1 MEHLH
6 SMQRHDESPE
16 GNTYG
21 SETFLHE
28 KRLGENPIRPLTVLI
43 IFNMR
48 DLANGRKDRNTQK
61 KRNLEELLEFLQWKK
76 QKGRSSQSWVFG
88 CRRGLPWPT
97 MGTRP
102 SLPRVPLDPCYRS
115 IDHAPAALSRP
126 HTQTLERRPLPVCDP
141 LPSVPIVITCMF
153 GSFQLAGA
161 AAAFMACRH

>member
-61 KRNLEELLEFLQWKK
+61 KNEISKNCWSSSSGRNRKVGAHRVGCLDVGVVCPGQLWGPDHPCHVFL
-76 QKGRSSQSWVFG
+76 
-88 CRRGLPWPT
+88 
-97 MGTRP
+97 
-102 SLPRVPLDPCYRS
+102 
-115 IDHAPAALSRP
+115 
-126 HTQTLERRPLPVCDP
+126 
-141 LPSVPIVITCMF
+141 
-153 GSFQLAGA
+153 
-161 AAAFMACRH
+161 